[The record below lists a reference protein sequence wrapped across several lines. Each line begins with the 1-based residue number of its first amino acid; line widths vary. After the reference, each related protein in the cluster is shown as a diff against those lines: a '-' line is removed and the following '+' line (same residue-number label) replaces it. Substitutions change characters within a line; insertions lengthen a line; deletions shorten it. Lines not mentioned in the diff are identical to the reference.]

1 MVTLKF
7 FWFAR
12 PAVRRLRIQLGAG
25 PMSLV
30 LTEPATSQLLNRL
43 LSALT
48 GKAKGIENQIKG
60 SYPSLGGSR
69 SLGAVVQMCVCV
81 CLPLPLPLP
90 QECLNKTSAAKYFV
104 LMTVGQPLF

>member
-25 PMSLV
+25 PMSLI

-90 QECLNKTSAAKYFV
+90 QECLNKTAAKYFV

>member
-1 MVTLKF
+1 M
-7 FWFAR
+7 
-12 PAVRRLRIQLGAG
+12 RRLRIQLGAG

-81 CLPLPLPLP
+81 CVSPPPSAPAPGMP
-90 QECLNKTSAAKYFV
+90 Q
-104 LMTVGQPLF
+104 